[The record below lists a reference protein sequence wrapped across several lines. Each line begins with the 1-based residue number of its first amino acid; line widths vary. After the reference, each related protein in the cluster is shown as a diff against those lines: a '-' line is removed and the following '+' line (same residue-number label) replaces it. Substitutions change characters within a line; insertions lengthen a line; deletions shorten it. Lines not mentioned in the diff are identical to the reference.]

1 MLPLTVPDHHKVLQN
16 RFFDWCKVGVC
27 RARCCALSLAP
38 GPSHGGIGRVDSTRV
53 SQLRLRG
60 KATEPAQ
67 SPLKQVT
74 IEVCDHAKG
83 GSLFQSGC
91 QGNPSSCG
99 GPCHGSVLEKC
110 KAPTNKQACL
120 QAGIISKSFPKNS
133 NQCILCVQGWRARG
147 WSPRDCEQWVD
158 LHLGQ
163 DVQMVLSPFSRWSAP
178 LNRAIPPG
186 SLVKSAHIY
195 DDSVRNRSC
204 SGGPGIVRSVS
215 FNICTC

>member
-1 MLPLTVPDHHKVLQN
+1 LQSEVQCILQQRHEMLPLTVPDHHKVLQN

-110 KAPTNKQACL
+110 KAPTNMQPCL
-120 QAGIISKSFPKNS
+120 QAGSTSNSFPKIYKTMYS
-133 NQCILCVQGWRARG
+133 GHSIILSSTILF
-147 WSPRDCEQWVD
+147 SP
-158 LHLGQ
+158 
-163 DVQMVLSPFSRWSAP
+163 
-178 LNRAIPPG
+178 
-186 SLVKSAHIY
+186 
-195 DDSVRNRSC
+195 
-204 SGGPGIVRSVS
+204 
-215 FNICTC
+215 